1 MLVVPSMR
9 FHVYSREQMDHMAS
23 NWFPPRPFPHALI
36 SIISCGDPEP
46 RLPQPSR
53 GFMRLVYDDIG
64 DEPFGALPL
73 DHWPFIIEQAR
84 QVVAFARS
92 LPADTEAILV
102 HCAIGMSRS
111 HATAAAL
118 AKGVYGQD
126 DSWHFLQGAP
136 NPRVYR
142 LILEACA
149 C

>member
-1 MLVVPSMR
+1 MR

-53 GFMRLVYDDIG
+53 GFLRQVYDDVL
-64 DEPFGALPL
+64 EGANAYTGAKAIDLVR
-73 DHWPFIIEQAR
+73 F
-84 QVVAFARS
+84 VRS